1 MTSPSFASGAYAA
14 TGLLT
19 KVAKPAA
26 AAAAMPALAGSMGG
40 AAGAGSGISFGDTL
54 KGALSSVQEAGR
66 ASESQAGAAIRGK
79 GDLVDVVTAVAESE
93 AAIETLVAVRDRVI
107 AAYEDIMRMPI

>member
-19 KVAKPAA
+19 KVAKPM

-40 AAGAGSGISFGDTL
+40 AAGAGSGVSFGDTL
-54 KGALSSVQEAGR
+54 KGALSSIQETGR
-66 ASESQAGAAIRGK
+66 ATEAQASAAIRGK

-93 AAIETLVAVRDRVI
+93 AAIETLVAVRDKVI

>member
-26 AAAAMPALAGSMGG
+26 AIAMPALAGPMGG
-40 AAGAGSGISFGDTL
+40 AAGSGVSFGDTL

-66 ASESQAGAAIRGK
+66 ASEAQAGAAIRGK

-93 AAIETLVAVRDRVI
+93 AAIETLVAVRDKVI
-107 AAYEDIMRMPI
+107 AAYEEIMRMPI